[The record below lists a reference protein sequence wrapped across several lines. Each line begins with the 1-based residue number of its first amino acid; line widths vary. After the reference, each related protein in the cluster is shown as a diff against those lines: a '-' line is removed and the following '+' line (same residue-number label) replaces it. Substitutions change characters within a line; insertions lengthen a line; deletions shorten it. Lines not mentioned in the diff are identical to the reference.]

1 MNDKKGLLERLVAD
15 LNRDALNLEDTVERV
30 SVEAIEIA
38 GMVQSSFA
46 EFNSLILSPS
56 RNSFLRHSAFCMY
69 HIDATFFARRAL
81 REALCSYY
89 GAAGSLLRGACEA
102 LLKGAFSECLAHKR
116 YRDHAEIL
124 GEPKRKRK
132 IEGTPRNVLDW
143 LEGRFQAR
151 PDLEAPLERESGG
164 ILDIIAPLF
173 ENKALLPAVPSP
185 KMMVEQLNGWKMF
198 EPMADPVWEI
208 YENLYVPLCED
219 THLVPAKTMMGR
231 LILAGKDA
239 SVLFEP
245 SQEEFDRF
253 VSFLHRL
260 AEIGALALLNVLED
274 DSRSDEA
281 LRTKIASM
289 QAVAE
294 GIRLPRVV
302 RRIQALAM

>member
-1 MNDKKGLLERLVAD
+1 M
-15 LNRDALNLEDTVERV
+15 
-30 SVEAIEIA
+30 
-38 GMVQSSFA
+38 
-46 EFNSLILSPS
+46 
-56 RNSFLRHSAFCMY
+56 
-69 HIDATFFARRAL
+69 
-81 REALCSYY
+81 
-89 GAAGSLLRGACEA
+89 
-102 LLKGAFSECLAHKR
+102 
-116 YRDHAEIL
+116 
-124 GEPKRKRK
+124 
-132 IEGTPRNVLDW
+132 
-143 LEGRFQAR
+143 
-151 PDLEAPLERESGG
+151 
-164 ILDIIAPLF
+164 
-173 ENKALLPAVPSP
+173 
-185 KMMVEQLNGWKMF
+185 
-198 EPMADPVWEI
+198 
-208 YENLYVPLCED
+208 PLCED